1 MYRWKSLLVELK
13 MTALSCISSVTLGIC
28 KLITV
33 LQPGCLCGGT
43 VLPPTSKLPLL
54 LLLLPFTIQCTQLD
68 SEPIMFFAPQPPSDD
83 WWWRWSMLQTS
94 VNKLKKKKTSKKGA
108 RMILET
114 ICGKLKIITTT
125 INKLLE
131 VQRVNLK

>member
-1 MYRWKSLLVELK
+1 
-13 MTALSCISSVTLGIC
+13 
-28 KLITV
+28 
-33 LQPGCLCGGT
+33 
-43 VLPPTSKLPLL
+43 
-54 LLLLPFTIQCTQLD
+54 
-68 SEPIMFFAPQPPSDD
+68 MFFAPQPPSDD